1 LSKIQHI
8 ANENKINRKYK
19 ILFLILNAIFSDN
32 REEIIRIK
40 KKMKNN
46 LTKKF
51 IYDFNL
57 DIDEFFI
64 KKLKIKIPTINS
76 DIKLL
81 NISEIGNNNT
91 K

>member
-1 LSKIQHI
+1 LSKIQQI
-8 ANENKINRKYK
+8 ANENKINRKYE

-32 REEIIRIK
+32 KDEIMRIK

-46 LTKKF
+46 LTKKL

-64 KKLKIKIPTINS
+64 KKLKIKIPSINS

-81 NISEIGNNNT
+81 NTKEIGNNNT